1 MLTLFIP
8 SNYEAAVFKRAL
20 ENGRKV
26 RVGGVVAREGR
37 LCGVP
42 VRLVVCGMGP
52 VHSARR
58 VEAVLAAVAS
68 SGALGP
74 VWLAGFGGGLDP
86 GLERYAIVYLAGDAA
101 VASAIGRVPSTLPPR
116 RIETILTSGVVV
128 DTPEKKRAAFRDMGA
143 PIVDM
148 ETGPFLALAGK
159 YQCQWAVIRIVSD
172 EVSEE
177 FPADLIASS
186 HDFVRGRDT
195 PLRLAW
201 RLLTHPRDVGR
212 LRKFLAPLPEARR
225 RLLAFVAA
233 AARMSLQIS

>member
-20 ENGRKV
+20 VGAQKV
-26 RVGGVVAREGR
+26 SVGGVAAREGFLR
-37 LCGVP
+37 GVP

-58 VEAVLAAVAS
+58 VEAVLAALAARGGV
-68 SGALGP
+68 GP

-86 GLERYAIVYLAGDAA
+86 ELARYAIVCLSEDDA
-101 VASAIGRVPSTLPPR
+101 VASAVCRVPATPPPR
-116 RIETILTSGVVV
+116 RIKSIHTSESVV
-128 DTPEKKRAAFRDMGA
+128 DTPEKKRAAFHATGA

-148 ETGPFLALAGK
+148 ETGPFLALAKK
-159 YQCQWAVIRIVSD
+159 YRCPGAVIRIISD
-172 EVSEE
+172 DVSEE
-177 FPADLIASS
+177 FPADLIGCS

-212 LRKFLAPLPEARR
+212 LRQFLAPLPEARR
-225 RLLAFVAA
+225 RLLDFVSAA
-233 AARMSLQIS
+233 AQTCVP